1 MVTCETLKYLYIIE
15 IYLAHYL
22 EGIEMGFCRIENQ
35 QEMKRGVVIKNFVY
49 HLWSGSEIK
58 GSWGKQS
65 L

>member
-35 QEMKRGVVIKNFVY
+35 QEMKRGVVIKNLVY
-49 HLWSGSEIK
+49 HL
-58 GSWGKQS
+58 
-65 L
+65 